1 MRIRKQPG
9 NSSSHMKDFAV
20 HPKVFF
26 FVDKKSG
33 VRRFEVKA
41 APDGR
46 LPVER
51 AVDML
56 AVHCLMRRQSP
67 SDFVVTVGASE
78 NLFESLGSRARKII
92 QDCRFVVSPVQLS
105 HRQEEVLRAI
115 LQGLTNKE
123 IATRLQ
129 VSESTIK
136 FHVSLLLQKFEVTN
150 RWELTRKATD
160 FLSAQGTTGNN
171 FPVPA
176 SAPQHS
182 PGPSTLLP
190 TRSPVRV
197 DSIRAETS
205 AGLPRRPGIRNLA

>member
-9 NSSSHMKDFAV
+9 HSSRQLKDFAV

-46 LPVER
+46 LPLER

-67 SDFVVTVGASE
+67 NDFVVTVGASE

-123 IATRLQ
+123 IASRLQ

-136 FHVSLLLQKFEVTN
+136 FHVSLLLQKFEVAN

-160 FLSAQGTTGNN
+160 FLSAQGTASNY
-171 FPVPA
+171 PVPV

-182 PGPSTLLP
+182 SGPSTVLP
-190 TRSPVRV
+190 TRSPVHV
-197 DSIRAETS
+197 DSIRAE
-205 AGLPRRPGIRNLA
+205 APVGLPRRPGIRSLA